1 MPTGT
6 NVNAAIQT
14 SSKIQTTMNNSQ
26 KFGSVFGQILSN
38 SQVQPIVTEQ
48 GNPVGNVLQDLLA
61 ILNAT
66 SLEELES
73 VLGSEDLTVNPKEL
87 KGLLDKLLGT
97 DSDVNT
103 NEEIQQSNVWDLL
116 AGINEQVTKLTDA
129 IISSLNGQGPSTPT
143 DAKQAI
149 EFLKTAQLIGNKSD
163 LTIKEE
169 STLFDMKQ
177 LLENVKEAVGVN
189 VKSNIE
195 MKSKLNEPLPLQT
208 GNQFYT
214 QSNVAKQTTV
224 PVTTVEVSKTIAQA
238 ITTQSTT
245 SPNTES
251 AIETKEITTNVQGS
265 TTTVVQ
271 TKVESVS
278 LTLPTEKAGQ
288 SEEFIKELQ
297 KVMNRVQFGQTGGV
311 NRLVLKL
318 FPEHLGTIRIELIQK
333 DGMLTARILASTAL
347 GKEML
352 DSNSSQLRQ
361 GFAGQNIQ
369 LEKLEISQAL
379 QDSVRQEKQQNFQ
392 QSFKQQQQEQSNEET
407 NTESQETPISF
418 DDFLTDMEV

>member
-1 MPTGT
+1 MNIAMPVNT

-66 SLEELES
+66 SIEELES
-73 VLGSEDLTVNPKEL
+73 VLGTEDLTVNPKEL

-103 NEEIQQSNVWDLL
+103 NDEMQQSNVWDLL
-116 AGINEQVTKLTDA
+116 AGINEQATKLTDA

-177 LLENVKEAVGVN
+177 LLENVKEVV
-189 VKSNIE
+189 
-195 MKSKLNEPLPLQT
+195 SKLPTSETISSSQLLKQPIIHTQMVVKQPAHTLQT
-208 GNQFYT
+208 E
-214 QSNVAKQTTV
+214 V
-224 PVTTVEVSKTIAQA
+224 VT
-238 ITTQSTT
+238 
-245 SPNTES
+245 
-251 AIETKEITTNVQGS
+251 ETKEITSNVQGS

>member
-48 GNPVGNVLQDLLA
+48 VNPVGNVLQDLLA

-66 SLEELES
+66 SIEELES
-73 VLGSEDLTVNPKEL
+73 VLGTEDLTVNPKEL

-97 DSDVNT
+97 DSDLNT

-116 AGINEQVTKLTDA
+116 AGINEQPTKLTDA

-143 DAKQAI
+143 DAKQAV
-149 EFLKTAQLIGNKSD
+149 EFLKTVQLIGNKSD

-177 LLENVKEAVGVN
+177 LLENVKEVV
-189 VKSNIE
+189 
-195 MKSKLNEPLPLQT
+195 SKMPTSEAISSPQLLKQPIIHTQMVLKQTAHTLQT
-208 GNQFYT
+208 E
-214 QSNVAKQTTV
+214 V
-224 PVTTVEVSKTIAQA
+224 VT
-238 ITTQSTT
+238 
-245 SPNTES
+245 
-251 AIETKEITTNVQGS
+251 ETKEITSNLQGN

-278 LTLPTEKAGQ
+278 LTLPTERAGQ

-379 QDSVRQEKQQNFQ
+379 QDSVRQEKRQNFQ
-392 QSFKQQQQEQSNEET
+392 QSFKQQQQEQSNEEK

>member
-1 MPTGT
+1 MNIAMPTGT

-26 KFGSVFGQILSN
+26 KFGSVFGQILTN

-73 VLGSEDLTVNPKEL
+73 VLGTEDLTVNPKEL

-103 NEEIQQSNVWDLL
+103 DEEIQQSNVWDLL
-116 AGINEQVTKLTDA
+116 AGINEQATKLTDA

-177 LLENVKEAVGVN
+177 LLENVKETVLVN
-189 VKSNIE
+189 AKSNIE

-214 QSNVAKQTTV
+214 QSNVSKQTTV
-224 PVTTVEVSKTIAQA
+224 PVTTQEVSRTIAQA
-238 ITTQSTT
+238 IT
-245 SPNTES
+245 SPNTETV
-251 AIETKEITTNVQGS
+251 IETKEITTNVQGS

-271 TKVESVS
+271 TKVESVT
-278 LTLPTEKAGQ
+278 LTLLTEKAGQ

-347 GKEML
+347 GKEMM
-352 DSNSSQLRQ
+352 DSSSNQLRQ

-369 LEKLEISQAL
+369 LEKLEITQAL
-379 QDSVRQEKQQNFQ
+379 QDTVRQDKHQNFQ

-407 NTESQETPISF
+407 NTESQEPPISF

>member
-1 MPTGT
+1 MNIAMTLNT
-6 NVNAAIQT
+6 NVNVATQT

-26 KFGSVFGQILSN
+26 KFGSVFGQIISN
-38 SQVQPIVTEQ
+38 SQIQPIATPTV
-48 GNPVGNVLQDLLA
+48 NSDGNVLQDLLA

-73 VLGSEDLTVNPKEL
+73 LVGSEELTVNPKEL
-87 KGLLDKLLGT
+87 KSLLDKLLGT
-97 DSDVNT
+97 ESDQNT
-103 NEEIQQSNVWDLL
+103 TEEIIQESNVWDLL
-116 AGINEQVTKLTDA
+116 AGINEQATKIIDA
-129 IISSLNGQGPSTPT
+129 IISSLNGQGPSTPA
-143 DAKQAI
+143 DAKHTV
-149 EFLKTAQLIGNKSD
+149 ELLKTVQLIGNKSD

-177 LLENVKEAVGVN
+177 LLENVKET
-189 VKSNIE
+189 VKK
-195 MKSKLNEPLPLQT
+195 MPTNETPSLPQLLKQPIIH
-208 GNQFYT
+208 T
-214 QSNVAKQTTV
+214 QMVVKQTTNTV
-224 PVTTVEVSKTIAQA
+224 QPEIVTEI
-238 ITTQSTT
+238 
-245 SPNTES
+245 
-251 AIETKEITTNVQGS
+251 KEITSNVQGS

-297 KVMNRVQFGQTGGV
+297 KVMNRVQFGHAGGV

-333 DGMLTARILASTAL
+333 DGMLTAKILASTAL

-361 GFAGQNIQ
+361 GFAGQSIQ
-369 LEKLEISQAL
+369 LDKLEITQAL
-379 QDSVRQEKQQNFQ
+379 QDSVRQEKNHNFQ
-392 QSFKQQQQEQSNEET
+392 QSFKQQQQEQTQEDTNKESKEE
-407 NTESQETPISF
+407 PISF

>member
-1 MPTGT
+1 MTVNT
-6 NVNAAIQT
+6 NVNVATQT
-14 SSKIQTTMNNSQ
+14 SSKIQTTMNSSQ
-26 KFGSVFGQILSN
+26 KFGSVFGQIISN
-38 SQVQPIVTEQ
+38 SQIQPIATPPANSD
-48 GNPVGNVLQDLLA
+48 GIVLQDLLT

-73 VLGSEDLTVNPKEL
+73 LVGSEELTVNPKEL
-87 KGLLDKLLGT
+87 KSLLDKLLGT
-97 DSDVNT
+97 ENDAKT
-103 NEEIQQSNVWDLL
+103 NEKIQESNVWDLL
-116 AGINEQVTKLTDA
+116 AGINEQSTKIIDS
-129 IISSLNGQGPSTPT
+129 IISSLNGKGPSTPT
-143 DAKQAI
+143 DAKHTV
-149 EFLKTAQLIGNKSD
+149 ELLKTVQLIGTKSD

-177 LLENVKEAVGVN
+177 LLESVKETVG
-189 VKSNIE
+189 KMPTS
-195 MKSKLNEPLPLQT
+195 EPPSLPQLLKQPIIH
-208 GNQFYT
+208 NQM
-214 QSNVAKQTTV
+214 VVKQTANSIQ
-224 PVTTVEVSKTIAQA
+224 PEIVT
-238 ITTQSTT
+238 
-245 SPNTES
+245 
-251 AIETKEITTNVQGS
+251 ETKEITSNVQGS

-297 KVMNRVQFGQTGGV
+297 KVMNRVQFGHAGGV

-369 LEKLEISQAL
+369 LDKLEITQAL
-379 QDSVRQEKQQNFQ
+379 QDSVRQEKNHNFQ
-392 QSFKQQQQEQSNEET
+392 QSFKQQQQEQTQEDAKM
-407 NTESQETPISF
+407 ESQEEPISF

>member
-1 MPTGT
+1 MNIAMPVNT

-73 VLGSEDLTVNPKEL
+73 VLGTEDLTVNPKEL

-116 AGINEQVTKLTDA
+116 AGINEQATKLTDA

-177 LLENVKEAVGVN
+177 LLENVKEVV
-189 VKSNIE
+189 
-195 MKSKLNEPLPLQT
+195 SKLPTSETISSPQLLKQPIIHTQMVVKQTAHTLQT
-208 GNQFYT
+208 E
-214 QSNVAKQTTV
+214 V
-224 PVTTVEVSKTIAQA
+224 VT
-238 ITTQSTT
+238 
-245 SPNTES
+245 
-251 AIETKEITTNVQGS
+251 ETKEITSNVQGS

-297 KVMNRVQFGQTGGV
+297 KVMNRVQYGQTGGV

-392 QSFKQQQQEQSNEET
+392 QSFKQQQQEQAKEEA
-407 NTESQETPISF
+407 NIESQEEPISF

>member
-1 MPTGT
+1 MPVNT

-66 SLEELES
+66 SIEELES
-73 VLGSEDLTVNPKEL
+73 VLGTEDLTVNPKEL

-103 NEEIQQSNVWDLL
+103 NDEMQQSNVWDLL
-116 AGINEQVTKLTDA
+116 AGINEQATKLTDA

-177 LLENVKEAVGVN
+177 LLENVKEVV
-189 VKSNIE
+189 
-195 MKSKLNEPLPLQT
+195 SKLPTSETISSSQLLKQPIIHTQMVVKQPAHTLQT
-208 GNQFYT
+208 E
-214 QSNVAKQTTV
+214 V
-224 PVTTVEVSKTIAQA
+224 VT
-238 ITTQSTT
+238 
-245 SPNTES
+245 
-251 AIETKEITTNVQGS
+251 ETKEITSNVQGS

>member
-1 MPTGT
+1 MNIAMPTGT

-26 KFGSVFGQILSN
+26 KFGSVFGQVLSN
-38 SQVQPIVTEQ
+38 SQVQATATQQ
-48 GNPVGNVLQDLLA
+48 GNPDGNVLQDLLA

-66 SLEELES
+66 SLEELQS
-73 VLGSEDLTVNPKEL
+73 VLGTEDLTVNPKEL
-87 KGLLDKLLGT
+87 KALLDKLLGA
-97 DSDVNT
+97 DSDVKT

-116 AGINEQVTKLTDA
+116 AGINVQATKLTDA
-129 IISSLNGQGPSTPT
+129 ITSSLNGQGPSAPA

-149 EFLKTAQLIGNKSD
+149 ELLKIAQLIGNKSD

-177 LLENVKEAVGVN
+177 LLENVKEVV
-189 VKSNIE
+189 
-195 MKSKLNEPLPLQT
+195 SKLPTSETISSPQLLKQPIIHTQMVVKQTAHTLQT
-208 GNQFYT
+208 E
-214 QSNVAKQTTV
+214 V
-224 PVTTVEVSKTIAQA
+224 VT
-238 ITTQSTT
+238 
-245 SPNTES
+245 
-251 AIETKEITTNVQGS
+251 ETKEITSNVQGS

-271 TKVESVS
+271 IKVESVS

>member
-1 MPTGT
+1 MPAGT
-6 NVNAAIQT
+6 NLNSAITT
-14 SSKIQTTMNNSQ
+14 SSKIQTTMTNSQ
-26 KFGSVFGQILSN
+26 KFGSIFGQILSN

-48 GNPVGNVLQDLLA
+48 DNQIGNVLQDLSA

-73 VLGSEDLTVNPKEL
+73 VLGAEDLTVNPKAL
-87 KGLLDKLLGT
+87 KVLLDKLLGT
-97 DSDVNT
+97 DIDVNT

-116 AGINEQVTKLTDA
+116 AGINEQPNKLIDS
-129 IISSLNGQGPSTPT
+129 IISSLNGQGPCTPT
-143 DAKQAI
+143 DAKQAV
-149 EFLKTAQLIGNKSD
+149 EFLKTVQLIANKSD

-177 LLENVKEAVGVN
+177 LLENVKEVV
-189 VKSNIE
+189 
-195 MKSKLNEPLPLQT
+195 SKIPTSETLSTSQLLKQPIIHTPIVVRQTAHALQT
-208 GNQFYT
+208 E
-214 QSNVAKQTTV
+214 V
-224 PVTTVEVSKTIAQA
+224 VT
-238 ITTQSTT
+238 
-245 SPNTES
+245 
-251 AIETKEITTNVQGS
+251 ETKEITSNVQGS

-271 TKVESVS
+271 TRVENVS

-347 GKEML
+347 GKEMM

-369 LEKLEISQAL
+369 LEKLEITQAL
-379 QDSVRQEKQQNFQ
+379 PDSVRQDKHQNFQ

-407 NTESQETPISF
+407 NTESLETPISF
-418 DDFLTDMEV
+418 EDFLTDMEV

>member
-48 GNPVGNVLQDLLA
+48 VNPVGNVLQDLLA

-66 SLEELES
+66 SIEELES
-73 VLGSEDLTVNPKEL
+73 VLGTEDLTVNPKEL

-116 AGINEQVTKLTDA
+116 AGINEQATKLTDA

-177 LLENVKEAVGVN
+177 LLENVKEVV
-189 VKSNIE
+189 
-195 MKSKLNEPLPLQT
+195 SKLPTSETISSPQLLKQPIIHTQMVVKQTAHTLQT
-208 GNQFYT
+208 E
-214 QSNVAKQTTV
+214 V
-224 PVTTVEVSKTIAQA
+224 VT
-238 ITTQSTT
+238 
-245 SPNTES
+245 
-251 AIETKEITTNVQGS
+251 ETKEITSNVQGS
-265 TTTVVQ
+265 TTTVIQ

-418 DDFLTDMEV
+418 EDFLTDMEV

>member
-1 MPTGT
+1 MNIAMPINT
-6 NVNAAIQT
+6 NVSAAIQT
-14 SSKIQTTMNNSQ
+14 SGKIQTTMNNSQ

-38 SQVQPIVTEQ
+38 SQIQPIVTEQ
-48 GNPVGNVLQDLLA
+48 GNHVGNVLQDLLA

-73 VLGSEDLTVNPKEL
+73 VLGTEDLTVNPKEL

-97 DSDVNT
+97 DIDVNT

-116 AGINEQVTKLTDA
+116 AGINEQPTKLTDA

-143 DAKQAI
+143 DAKQAV

-177 LLENVKEAVGVN
+177 LLENVKEVVSKMPTSETISSPQILKQPIIHTQMV
-189 VKSNIE
+189 VKQTAHT
-195 MKSKLNEPLPLQT
+195 LQT
-208 GNQFYT
+208 E
-214 QSNVAKQTTV
+214 V
-224 PVTTVEVSKTIAQA
+224 VT
-238 ITTQSTT
+238 
-245 SPNTES
+245 
-251 AIETKEITTNVQGS
+251 ETKEITSNLQGN
-265 TTTVVQ
+265 TTTVIQ